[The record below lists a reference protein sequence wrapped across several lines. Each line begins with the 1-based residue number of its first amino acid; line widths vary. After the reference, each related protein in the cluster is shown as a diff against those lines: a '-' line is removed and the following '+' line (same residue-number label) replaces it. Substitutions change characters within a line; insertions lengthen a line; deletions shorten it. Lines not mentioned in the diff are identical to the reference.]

1 MAVQA
6 VKFGLDYWNFFGIW
20 SIIMNKIVPL
30 LLVHLTIGKRI
41 GIQGPARFL
50 ILGFYFLFAF
60 LPLIQ
65 AVTQDTNYRKG
76 FIILVCSIFTFF
88 CIGMRGVEQKYNIQL
103 HQIKIYPLS
112 DQLIFRLLWIIN
124 LLDYT
129 LLMFLVPAMGVFWVL
144 YPDFYLI
151 LLCLVCLSLSY
162 ALVTLLVSEVK
173 LLISL
178 YPPAGYVLSLF
189 IIALWM
195 ALQIGGGAN
204 DPTFI
209 HEFVSNWRI
218 QTFVLFIFLVII
230 VFLYKI
236 GILMVSKMYKISK

>member
-1 MAVQA
+1 
-6 VKFGLDYWNFFGIW
+6 
-20 SIIMNKIVPL
+20 MNKIVPL
-30 LLVHLTIGKRI
+30 LELHLTIGKRI

-50 ILGFYFLFAF
+50 ILGFYFLFSF
-60 LPLIQ
+60 LPLLQ
-65 AVTQDTNYRKG
+65 AFTHDTNYGQG
-76 FIILVCSIFTFF
+76 FTILVYSIFTFF
-88 CIGMRGVEQKYNIQL
+88 IIGMMRGGEQKYNIQL
-103 HQIKIYPLS
+103 HQIKIYPLP
-112 DQLIFRLLWIIN
+112 DRLIFRLLWIIN
-124 LLDYT
+124 LLDYS
-129 LLMFLVPAMGVFWVL
+129 LLMFLVPAIGVFWML

-151 LLCLVCLSLSY
+151 LLCLACLSLSY
-162 ALVTLLVSEVK
+162 ALVTLLVSELK

-230 VFLYKI
+230 VSLYKI
-236 GILMVSKMYKISK
+236 GILMVSKMYKISQ